1 MSPTPAAMIS
11 PVNINKEDINQL
23 HFPIGE
29 VLMSSYA
36 IEQRKILLER
46 AVVLGNTFKGKAK
59 LIFEDSESMRQIETH
74 IWGLTDKRVIL
85 KQGIVIPIH
94 RIHEVKL

>member
-1 MSPTPAAMIS
+1 MSPTSSAIIS
-11 PVNINKEDINQL
+11 PIEKEDISRLIFSND
-23 HFPIGE
+23 E
-29 VLMSSYA
+29 VLMSPEA
-36 IEQRKILLER
+36 IEQRRIQLEQ
-46 AVVLGNTFKGKAK
+46 AVVLGNTYKGKTK
-59 LIFEDSESMRQIETH
+59 IVFEDTESIRQIETH

>member
-1 MSPTPAAMIS
+1 MSPTSTATIIS
-11 PVNINKEDINQL
+11 PINKEDINTL
-23 HFPIGE
+23 RFPTEE
-29 VLMSSYA
+29 VLMSSDA

-46 AVVLGNTFKGKAK
+46 AVVLGNTFKGKTK
-59 LIFEDSESMRQIETH
+59 LIFEDDECIRQIETH